1 MFRAYDEYGAFERD
15 IFNLLVQLSS
25 KEFPVPT
32 VFPNV
37 VFDCPLHFFAI
48 GVSTSPFMYVHIVQ
62 GLDKKLGQIQKG
74 TIALPACH
82 FAKAI

>member
-1 MFRAYDEYGAFERD
+1 MNVEHLKGTFSVY
-15 IFNLLVQLSS
+15 LSNS
-25 KEFPVPT
+25 LAKSFPT

-37 VFDCPLHFFAI
+37 VFDCSLHFFAI
-48 GVSTSPFMYVHIVQ
+48 GVSTPPFMYVHIVQ